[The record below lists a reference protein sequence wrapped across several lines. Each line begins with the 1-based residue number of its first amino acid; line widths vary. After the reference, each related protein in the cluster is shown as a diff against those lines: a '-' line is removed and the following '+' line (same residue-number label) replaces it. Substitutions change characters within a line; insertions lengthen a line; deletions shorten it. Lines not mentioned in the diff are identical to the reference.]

1 MVGCDTSK
9 GEKDWKSYSL
19 DFWCEQR
26 PEIVKVLMWAKTWSL
41 TFLLVAVTTLVTN
54 HKEFPKP
61 SPTWELFV
69 VLAAIITISK
79 STSRVTS
86 LAAWITSLQTNELTI
101 HSCIALCNQ
110 IVVKNMHCIVCS
122 PDLQQLEIPVGHFC
136 FWAQVNRRLLA
147 DCGGHLS
154 SSSSGFGGRLSLT
167 SSSDCGDHLKPPWS
181 LF

>member
-1 MVGCDTSK
+1 MDGQVDCVRMAPVDR
-9 GEKDWKSYSL
+9 SL
-19 DFWCEQR
+19 F
-26 PEIVKVLMWAKTWSL
+26 
-41 TFLLVAVTTLVTN
+41 VTN
-54 HKEFPKP
+54 HKELPKP

-79 STSRVTS
+79 STSRVTC

-110 IVVKNMHCIVCS
+110 IFVKNSHCIVLYS
-122 PDLQQLEIPVGHFC
+122 PDLQQQEIPVGHFC

-154 SSSSGFGGRLSLT
+154 SSSSSSSGFGGRLSLT